1 MKEKDIANFI
11 SKISNSF
18 STLTSCVTYKW
29 NTGNKNHYS
38 FFMLKIDDVLIN
50 QVLFSFEM
58 IKYTS
63 FAEIN
68 MNLWLLQKHS

>member
-1 MKEKDIANFI
+1 MKYWYFV
-11 SKISNSF
+11 SQ
-18 STLTSCVTYKW
+18 LTILDL
-29 NTGNKNHYS
+29 NKNHYS
-38 FFMLKIDDVLIN
+38 FFMLKIDDVLTN
-50 QVLFSFEM
+50 QVLFFFEM

>member
-18 STLTSCVTYKW
+18 STLTSCVTCKW
-29 NTGNKNHYS
+29 NTSNKNHYS